1 MVSCRHRN
9 SVQMAGWVRGKR
21 SCSNKRAETR
31 LFIESTEPNYPH
43 CPCRHSIDIP
53 RNNPMNADSQSTGLN
68 PEREREN
75 DRERFRGV
83 IISISLFLL
92 LVIEFCGHTVRN
104 LSPYTHPLILNPIWF
119 GWANLNWRMK
129 RASIMESIWNRDTGG
144 GSRQYLNRPIISFS
158 DDTQQK
164 PSAHYLLVCC
174 GGGGGAGELFRPPA
188 SSPDNHF
195 RPITARSFNY
205 SWLDVE
211 VCPPGT
217 A

>member
-1 MVSCRHRN
+1 
-9 SVQMAGWVRGKR
+9 
-21 SCSNKRAETR
+21 
-31 LFIESTEPNYPH
+31 
-43 CPCRHSIDIP
+43 
-53 RNNPMNADSQSTGLN
+53 
-68 PEREREN
+68 
-75 DRERFRGV
+75 
-83 IISISLFLL
+83 
-92 LVIEFCGHTVRN
+92 
-104 LSPYTHPLILNPIWF
+104 
-119 GWANLNWRMK
+119 MK

-164 PSAHYLLVCC
+164 ASAHYLLVCC

-211 VCPPGT
+211 VRPPGT